1 MTSISSFKNATFK
14 TLIQEVLEVT
24 RMIEAIL
31 HLSHVD
37 EYIYDYKIGIS
48 IAYRR

>member
-1 MTSISSFKNATFK
+1 MMTSISSFKNATFK

-31 HLSHVD
+31 HLSH

-48 IAYRR
+48 IACRR